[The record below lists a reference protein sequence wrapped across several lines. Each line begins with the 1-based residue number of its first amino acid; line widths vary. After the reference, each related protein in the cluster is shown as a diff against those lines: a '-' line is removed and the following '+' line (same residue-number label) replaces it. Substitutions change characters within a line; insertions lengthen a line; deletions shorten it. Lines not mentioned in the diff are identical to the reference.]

1 MTGLKDFQHRRALI
15 SVRRSSIDD
24 LKIQGFVLGV
34 SDELVLLQYVYDLN
48 LDGLMILR
56 TQDIS
61 EVTSSKTDQFQE
73 GLLEVEELLS
83 SVPFDLRI
91 DLSNWP
97 AAIAEMCKRFP
108 ILIVERE
115 CLEEPDMAI
124 GQVLDVGTDQLR
136 LKYFTGAA
144 NWLNDP
150 ETLLYSDITCCQ
162 ANTNYL
168 NVYQRHFERKNE
180 L

>member
-1 MTGLKDFQHRRALI
+1 
-15 SVRRSSIDD
+15 
-24 LKIQGFVLGV
+24 
-34 SDELVLLQYVYDLN
+34 
-48 LDGLMILR
+48 
-56 TQDIS
+56 
-61 EVTSSKTDQFQE
+61 
-73 GLLEVEELLS
+73 
-83 SVPFDLRI
+83 
-91 DLSNWP
+91 
-97 AAIAEMCKRFP
+97 MCKRFP